1 MRRDVVLSSF
11 VLTADEWDAMDPL
24 ERAALLRAGGTSDPS
39 WLPPIPP
46 LPARIRARGTTPAD
60 ADVSAS
66 TDDHATDPTS

>member
-46 LPARIRARGTTPAD
+46 LPARARGTSPPD

-66 TDDHATDPTS
+66 TDEHATVE